1 MRRPRSPGAMKR
13 LTLEQSLRPHAQLN
27 DRFGGAPGVRDPSA
41 LDAAMARPFAAFGGH
56 EGFPTAVK
64 PRIVW
69 TLPPVASPRKAL
81 VFIHPFPNGNGWHA
95 RLATDLLVVSLGNKR
110 FL

>member
-13 LTLEQSLRPHAQLN
+13 PTLEQILRPHARPN

-69 TLPPVASPRKAL
+69 TLPPVASPRKAPPL
-81 VFIHPFPNGNGWHA
+81 TFTTHPQPWIFQAPTTA
-95 RLATDLLVVSLGNKR
+95 LPCI
-110 FL
+110 